1 MKKAVLIV
9 NPSSGNEEAQEYEK
23 LVKEK
28 LTDIFNEVEVQHT
41 RDTGDA
47 TKFANQAVKDKVD
60 SVFAMGGDGTVNEV
74 ISGLAEQ
81 EYRPKFGF
89 FPLGTVNDLARSLNI
104 SMEPEEAI
112 AELDLARRIALD
124 IGKVNENY
132 FMNIV
137 AVGGIPEA
145 ISDVEVEEKTKF
157 GKLAYF
163 TSGFKQVLKDESYH
177 FELEIEGEKR
187 TIESSVVVIA
197 LTQTIGGYGHIV
209 PEARP
214 DDGKMYLI
222 YLKNQNVLE
231 MVKSVPDIIKGID
244 HSTDYIGY
252 QPFTEGSLSVKE
264 EVDLHPSVDGDEGPG
279 LPLCFK
285 ILPQHLEI
293 YVGPQKK

>member
-28 LTDIFNEVEVQHT
+28 LTDIFDEVEVQHT
-41 RDTGDA
+41 GDTGDA
-47 TKFANQAVKDKVD
+47 TKFANQAVTDKVD

-81 EYRPKFGF
+81 EHRPKFGF

-104 SMEPEEAI
+104 SMEPEEAV
-112 AELDLARRIALD
+112 AELDLDRRIALD
-124 IGKVNENY
+124 IGKVNEDY

-187 TIESSVVVIA
+187 KIESSAVVIA

-222 YLKNQNVLE
+222 YLKNQNVLD

-252 QPFTEGSLSVKE
+252 QPFIEGSLSVKE
-264 EVDLHPSVDGDEGPG
+264 EVDLHSSVDGDEGPG
-279 LPLCFK
+279 LPLRFK
-285 ILPQHLEI
+285 ILPQHLEV

>member
-187 TIESSVVVIA
+187 TIESSAVVIA